1 MINLLLEIHMENQ
14 INVGDQNAQQIGQN
28 SSSQPIQTPEKPKIN
43 YWVISTVFLFILL
56 MAGSGWFVLNSKNKS
71 SSQQPPTN
79 IQTNQTVVTGVIR
92 TSGLSDEE
100 KQKYGLTAVNFQV
113 TDFGDYQKAYQD
125 GQIMG
130 YFLISNSIGDEL
142 LGKCVRVTGSIPEEW
157 KNKNK
162 ADVYNRSTLNVTN
175 MEKVSNTNCAPYTQ
189 TQPVID
195 NTQEK
200 LVLRGTVAHSK
211 RPAPDIGYDYQIR
224 LSEPFV
230 DKYSSAGSPQKVS
243 LVDVTPTTN
252 DLWNELEN
260 NIDKEV
266 TVEGYMVWGYAE
278 SRFLQIIAVNN
289 RAPTGNATI
298 LKTYNSG
305 NFTLKYPSNWKVSTR
320 QIEYYDFPTL
330 ELTKTGGSKMTGGY
344 ELPEVWIGSFK
355 IYSTSGAICAN
366 EPECPKVDTI
376 SFTTKGKNYTTDV
389 FRRQIWES
397 GKFTGKYFYV
407 FQIGSQSELDSIP
420 SKPVITGQYSSVS
433 EKTEIETILSSIS
446 Y

>member
-1 MINLLLEIHMENQ
+1 MENQ
-14 INVGDQNAQQIGQN
+14 INVDDQNTQQIAQN
-28 SSSQPIQTPEKPKIN
+28 FNSQPIQTPEKPKIN

-56 MAGSGWFVLNSKNKS
+56 MTCGGWIVLNSKNKS
-71 SSQQPPTN
+71 SSQQPPAN

-130 YFLISNSIGDEL
+130 YFLLSNSIGDEL
-142 LGKCVRVTGSIPEEW
+142 LGKCVRVSGAIPEAW

-162 ADVYNRSTLNVTN
+162 ADTYYRSVLSVTN
-175 MEKVSNTNCAPYTQ
+175 IEKIANTNCTPYAQ
-189 TQPVID
+189 TQPAIN

-200 LVLRGTVAHSK
+200 LELRGTVIHVK
-211 RPAPDIGYDYQIR
+211 RPSPDIGYDYQLK

-230 DKYSSAGSPQKVS
+230 DKFSSAGSPQKVS

-252 DLWNELEN
+252 DLWSELEN
-260 NIDKEV
+260 SIDKEV
-266 TVEGYMVWGYAE
+266 TVEGYMVWGYSE
-278 SRFLQIIAVNN
+278 SRFLQILSVNSK
-289 RAPTGNATI
+289 APTGNATV
-298 LKTYNSG
+298 LKAYNSG
-305 NFTLKYPSNWKVSTR
+305 NFALKYPSNWKVSTR

-344 ELPEVWIGSFK
+344 ELPEVWIGSFE

-366 EPECPKVDTI
+366 EPECPKVDKITFTI
-376 SFTTKGKNYTTDV
+376 KGKSYSTDV
-389 FRRQIWES
+389 VQQQIWES

-407 FQIGSQSELDSIP
+407 FQIGSQSELDAIP